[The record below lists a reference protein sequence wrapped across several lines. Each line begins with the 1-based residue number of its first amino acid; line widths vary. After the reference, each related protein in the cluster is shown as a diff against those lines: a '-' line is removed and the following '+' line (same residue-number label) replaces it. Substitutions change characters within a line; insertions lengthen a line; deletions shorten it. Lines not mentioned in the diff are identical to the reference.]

1 MADDLEVPVVN
12 RSFHVTITVALLLAS
27 SWSFAQLP
35 TLPTS
40 IRLLQIPVLETQI
53 DEVRSYFEIGLQA
66 SEDYGAFT
74 LASAVELDLLN
85 YDRGTWK
92 HWEDFD
98 KDCQNTR
105 HELLIAS
112 SEVVV
117 TFTSS
122 TGCTVSTGQW
132 LDPYTGGTYT
142 LASDLDID
150 HVIPLNYAH
159 LHGGAAWSPFVKK
172 LFANDPENL
181 LAVDDGEN
189 QSKSAKGPSEWM
201 PPDANYHCEYVRK
214 WDFLVNKYELELA
227 AEDVTLIKQVG
238 QGC

>member
-1 MADDLEVPVVN
+1 VIG
-12 RSFHVTITVALLLAS
+12 SLLALVISYS
-27 SWSFAQLP
+27 SAQLP

-40 IRLLQIPVLETQI
+40 TRLLHIPVV
-53 DEVRSYFEIGLQA
+53 EVQTDGDLSHYEVDLQA
-66 SEDYGAFT
+66 SEDYSVFSLTGG
-74 LASAVELDLLN
+74 VELDLLT
-85 YDRGTWK
+85 YDRDTWS

-98 KDCQNTR
+98 GDCQNTR

-112 SEVVV
+112 SEVPV
-117 TFTSS
+117 TFTNSS
-122 TGCTVSTGQW
+122 ECTTSTGQW
-132 LDPYTGGTYT
+132 LDPYTGDTYT

-159 LHGGAAWSPFVKK
+159 LHGGAVWSAFVKK

-201 PPDANYHCEYVRK
+201 PPDESYHCEYATRWRFVAA
-214 WDFLVNKYELELA
+214 KYELELA
-227 AEDVTLIKQVG
+227 GIDLNAIAAVVVG
-238 QGC
+238 C